1 MAAMKLH
8 RGVLRLS
15 SATTAVG
22 TRREPQ
28 SFITWFCVTAR
39 RLDVFDVDDTQTPV
53 PERTRFHRQETT
65 DLIRMYPYVR
75 LRLFIGVGIRF
86 KSQEEESQGLK
97 EDGLCTAD
105 EVCPYCTA

>member
-1 MAAMKLH
+1 M
-8 RGVLRLS
+8 
-15 SATTAVG
+15 
-22 TRREPQ
+22 
-28 SFITWFCVTAR
+28 
-39 RLDVFDVDDTQTPV
+39 DVFDVDDTQTPV

>member
-28 SFITWFCVTAR
+28 CIIETSW
-39 RLDVFDVDDTQTPV
+39 LVFHHMVLC
-53 PERTRFHRQETT
+53 HCKA
-65 DLIRMYPYVR
+65 
-75 LRLFIGVGIRF
+75 VGCI
-86 KSQEEESQGLK
+86 
-97 EDGLCTAD
+97 
-105 EVCPYCTA
+105 